1 MRPARFAPVLLLF
14 YVPSLLVFL
23 SVLALVATLLLG
35 RGAWGLGVA
44 VLVVVFV
51 KAHTLARVWLDELLG
66 RFPRPRPS

>member
-23 SVLALVATLLLG
+23 SVLTLVATLLVG
-35 RGAWGLGVA
+35 RGAWGLGA
-44 VLVVVFV
+44 IVLAIVFV

-66 RFPRPRPS
+66 RFPRPQRS